1 MTNGLCHSYLLGESI
16 SKLRVTILWNIFN
29 TLQIILAL
37 PLLTVVMP
45 ANVVMVQE
53 VIDQIVN
60 FSVLEESTVKEK
72 VIEPVFG
79 KVSDAS

>member
-1 MTNGLCHSYLLGESI
+1 
-16 SKLRVTILWNIFN
+16 
-29 TLQIILAL
+29 
-37 PLLTVVMP
+37 MP
-45 ANVVMVQE
+45 ANVVMVQD

-72 VIEPVFG
+72 VIEPIFG